1 MGLGLIEPTFTSD
14 VICNLL
20 FGIPVILLPLV
31 ILWDAPGENRSR
43 LDKAAE
49 LTLFY
54 LPYTAFSQ
62 IGYELMFLI
71 GRPLGWWGPT
81 SDPGFKWLWWQY
93 GLADTRYVS
102 GNPWTFGLEIVGV
115 TTGVIV
121 IIMWSRLI
129 RPDLPAESR
138 IRCLWVAF
146 AGIAVLMSS
155 TAVYFLSEVGAGFND
170 IGQGAYG
177 LGFKFIAENI
187 PFMVLP
193 PLVLYAIHLQ
203 IDYLTRRAGP
213 TVVTQVSGAAD
224 TGLGRDDAASGQFD
238 CRHVHL
244 DDRPVEVDIVEL
256 AAQHDGVGGGDE
268 YLGERHR
275 GISRVP
281 PSRSMPSTMNFPSAS
296 TTSDRLA
303 ATRSRASGLRSR

>member
-1 MGLGLIEPTFTSD
+1 MSDREPNFARPWAPHRVRIYLGVAIFTGLVFGLMTLGVGLGLIEPTFTSD

-31 ILWDAPGENRSR
+31 LLWDAPGENRSR
-43 LDKAAE
+43 LDRAAE

-71 GRPLGWWGPT
+71 GSPLGWWGPT

-93 GLADTRYVS
+93 GLADTRYTS

-129 RPDLPAESR
+129 RADLPAESR

-177 LGFKFIAENI
+177 LGFKFFAENI

-203 IDYLTRRAGP
+203 IDFLTRRAGP
-213 TVVTQVSGAAD
+213 TVAAQVSGAAD
-224 TGLGRDDAASGQFD
+224 TGLAA
-238 CRHVHL
+238 R
-244 DDRPVEVDIVEL
+244 
-256 AAQHDGVGGGDE
+256 
-268 YLGERHR
+268 
-275 GISRVP
+275 
-281 PSRSMPSTMNFPSAS
+281 
-296 TTSDRLA
+296 
-303 ATRSRASGLRSR
+303 